1 MPDRR
6 VDAVFSALAD
16 PTRRAVL
23 RAVAQTGHVTATQLS
38 AQFPV
43 SRQAVPKHLVALS
56 DAGLLRTSRQGRELF
71 YELTAAPWASVDWI
85 TGVGADWDDRLKSL
99 SQYLARKAKSTA
111 PPCEE
116 IHRGSGEGA
125 GREPYD
131 LLVVGGWLGGASRA
145 RLESRLRGRS
155 ERVCSWPPRT
165 SPLLPVL
172 PEAVQEPST
181 APTR

>member
-1 MPDRR
+1 MPDRK

-43 SRQAVPKHLVALS
+43 SRQAVTKHLVALS

-71 YELTAAPWASVDWI
+71 YELTAAPLGDAVDWI

-99 SQYLARKAKSTA
+99 SQYLARK
-111 PPCEE
+111 
-116 IHRGSGEGA
+116 R
-125 GREPYD
+125 R
-131 LLVVGGWLGGASRA
+131 
-145 RLESRLRGRS
+145 
-155 ERVCSWPPRT
+155 
-165 SPLLPVL
+165 
-172 PEAVQEPST
+172 
-181 APTR
+181 